1 MQLLLV
7 CGVVFAIIAVMFALQ
22 NNATVAVAFALWHF
36 ESSLAVVLLLALGL
50 GVIIA
55 GLVSSPAVIKGRWTA
70 ASLRRS
76 ISNWESE
83 KAALERRIADLEAEL
98 ALLRPAPPAPAPEEH
113 KPYVGLTALLGGERS
128 GPP

>member
-22 NNATVAVAFALWHF
+22 NNATVAVSFAFWHF

-70 ASLRRS
+70 ARFRRS
-76 ISNWESE
+76 ATDWEGE
-83 KAALERRIADLEAEL
+83 KAALEQRVADLEAEL
-98 ALLRPAPPAPAPEEH
+98 ARLRPPPPAPAPEEP
-113 KPYVGLTALLGGERS
+113 KAYVGLTTLLGGERPES
-128 GPP
+128 R